1 MRVNQHGRPSDYVR
15 IVRNKI
21 REKNHSQLLEICLSG
36 LEGAMVVACDTA
48 QLLEHANV
56 ATVKSVETSR
66 VMVESRYDSSTIAR
80 NLLQI
85 ILIERR
91 TGGRNSDE
99 VSFRDI

>member
-48 QLLEHANV
+48 SYSNM
-56 ATVKSVETSR
+56 R
-66 VMVESRYDSSTIAR
+66 M
-80 NLLQI
+80 
-85 ILIERR
+85 
-91 TGGRNSDE
+91 
-99 VSFRDI
+99 